1 MKKILILCACLIST
15 LSLFAQEESAA
26 FQRDKKLFNHWS
38 IGLNIGTPGIGADIA
53 TVCTDYLQIRAG
65 FTMMPKVKYDKT
77 IYVRRFVDTS
87 MQPELA
93 NLPTTVESTGKLNMV
108 NGDVLFS
115 VYPFRSS
122 RVPVALTAGLY
133 FGTSDIID
141 LDVTSDLSEFGGKED
156 EWGLSLNGYTF
167 PVITDQASGKYISG
181 LTLNTKKV
189 KPYLGLSFG
198 RAVPKTKRV
207 GCMLDLGVMFW
218 STPKVKDFKDNVI
231 TTDDVDDDADKVLN
245 IINKFS
251 VYPVI
256 NFRINGRFF

>member
-1 MKKILILCACLIST
+1 MKKALILLACLMGT
-15 LSLFAQEESAA
+15 LTVSAQERSAA
-26 FQRDKKLFNHWS
+26 VKADNKLFNHWS
-38 IGLNIGTPGIGADIA
+38 IGLNIGTPGIGADVA

-65 FTMMPKVKYDKT
+65 FAMMPKIKYDKT
-77 IYVRRFVDTS
+77 INVRRFTNVNEY
-87 MQPELA
+87 PEVA
-93 NLPTTVESTGKLNMV
+93 NLPNTVESTGKLNMV
-108 NGDVLFS
+108 NGDILFS

-122 RVPVALTAGLY
+122 RVPVAITAGLY
-133 FGTSDIID
+133 FGTNDIIN

-167 PVITDQASGKYISG
+167 PVITDATTGKYISG

-189 KPYLGLSFG
+189 KPYIGLSFG

-207 GCMLDLGVMFW
+207 GCMLDLGVMLW
-218 STPKVKDFKDNVI
+218 SSPEVRDFKGGVI
-231 TTDDVDDDADKVLN
+231 TTNDVDDEADKVLN

-251 VYPVI
+251 VYPVL

>member
-65 FTMMPKVKYDKT
+65 FAMMPKVKYDKT
-77 IYVRRFVDTS
+77 INVRRFVDTS

-181 LTLNTKKV
+181 LTLNT
-189 KPYLGLSFG
+189 
-198 RAVPKTKRV
+198 
-207 GCMLDLGVMFW
+207 
-218 STPKVKDFKDNVI
+218 
-231 TTDDVDDDADKVLN
+231 
-245 IINKFS
+245 
-251 VYPVI
+251 
-256 NFRINGRFF
+256 